1 MSRDRRLTVALHV
14 LLHMSE
20 IQRSVTSESL
30 GPLMKQNPAALRRT
44 MGGVRQAGIVRSE
57 KGHGGGW
64 SLARKLDT
72 VTLGEVYDALGLTAP
87 FRIAQ
92 ADGTAKCLL
101 ERAANRAVGRALAEA
116 EKLLVD
122 RLRTITVAEV
132 LADARHEGVRKR
144 YERKRR
150 ASSR

>member
-1 MSRDRRLTVALHV
+1 
-14 LLHMSE
+14 
-20 IQRSVTSESL
+20 
-30 GPLMKQNPAALRRT
+30 
-44 MGGVRQAGIVRSE
+44 MGGLRQAGIVRSQ

-64 SLARKLDT
+64 SLARKLDM
-72 VTLGEVYDALGLTAP
+72 VTLGAVYDALGMTAP
-87 FRIAQ
+87 FRFGHAV
-92 ADGTAKCLL
+92 GTAKCLL

-132 LADARHEGVRKR
+132 LADARYEGAGKR
-144 YERKRR
+144 YERKRS

>member
-1 MSRDRRLTVALHV
+1 MSRDPRLTVALHV

-44 MGGVRQAGIVRSE
+44 MGGLRHAGIVRSE

-64 SLARKLDT
+64 SLARKLDM
-72 VTLGEVYDALGLTAP
+72 VTLGEVYDALGMTAP

-116 EKLLVD
+116 EKLLLD

-132 LADARHEGVRKR
+132 LADARHEGVGKR
-144 YERKRR
+144 YERKPR

>member
-1 MSRDRRLTVALHV
+1 M
-14 LLHMSE
+14 
-20 IQRSVTSESL
+20 
-30 GPLMKQNPAALRRT
+30 
-44 MGGVRQAGIVRSE
+44 RQAGIVHSE

-64 SLARKLDT
+64 SLARKLDM
-72 VTLGEVYDALGLTAP
+72 VALGEVYDALGMTAP

-92 ADGTAKCLL
+92 ADGTARCLL
-101 ERAANRAVGRALAEA
+101 ERAANRVVGRALAEA

-132 LADARHEGVRKR
+132 LADVRHEGVRKR

-150 ASSR
+150 ASSG